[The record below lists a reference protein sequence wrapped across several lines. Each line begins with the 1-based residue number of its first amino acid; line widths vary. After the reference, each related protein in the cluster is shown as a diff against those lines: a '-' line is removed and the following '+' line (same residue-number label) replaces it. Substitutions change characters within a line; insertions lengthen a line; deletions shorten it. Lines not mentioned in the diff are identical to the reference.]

1 MRNLKRTGCLLALGI
16 LLSGC
21 ETTGMENFLANDLG
35 DAIGQG
41 LINGV
46 LMGPSGPYNAAP
58 SAPAPSRQTSV
69 SSGSSGGSYLDRMAA
84 QSQQR
89 LLNTAPCDPV
99 ARAHWRE
106 RVRTNSQGID
116 VGDLY
121 KTPPHCSN

>member
-1 MRNLKRTGCLLALGI
+1 MRNLKRTGYFLVLSI

-21 ETTGMENFLANDLG
+21 ETTNLG
-35 DAIGQG
+35 GAIGQG
-41 LINGV
+41 VIEGL
-46 LMGPSGPYNAAP
+46 LMGPSGSYGAAP
-58 SAPAPSRQTSV
+58 SAPAPSRQQTSV

-89 LLNTAPCDPV
+89 LLSTAPCDPA

-106 RVRTNSQGID
+106 RVRANSQGID

-121 KTPPHCSN
+121 KTPPHCRN